1 MKKLLFLVSSFLLL
15 TGCGTSQLLNT
26 PTKKVEMFFG
36 KYQSL
41 DQDVIDQLNDVSE
54 NEMIFNDD
62 QKEEY
67 INLMKKHYKEI
78 KYDVKDET
86 IDGDTATVTV
96 EIEVHDYSKIMND
109 ADQSLK
115 DHPEKFYKDGTTEYD
130 ESLFTDY
137 RLEKLKDATDK
148 VKYTIELT
156 LTKIDDEWV
165 IDDLDKDT
173 EKKIQGIY
181 NYR

>member
-15 TGCGTSQLLNT
+15 TGCGTSKLLNT

-96 EIEVHDYSKIMND
+96 EIEVRDYSKIMND
-109 ADQSLK
+109 ADQYLK
-115 DHPEKFYKDGTTEYD
+115 DILKNFIKKVLRNMMNPYL
-130 ESLFTDY
+130 SDY

-148 VKYTIELT
+148 VKYTIDLS
-156 LTKIDDEWV
+156 LTKIEDEWV
-165 IDDLDKDT
+165 IDV
-173 EKKIQGIY
+173 
-181 NYR
+181 